1 MLGDN
6 LVDLVVRYS
15 QLQVDSQVWV
25 VEDTMVLLNH
35 LDVLRVL
42 GRGVVARQP
51 VSLSRRVVARQPLSL
66 SRRVVARHP
75 LPLGRGVVARQ
86 PLFTAL

>member
-6 LVDLVVRYS
+6 LVDLVVRNS
-15 QLQVDSQVWV
+15 QLRVGSQVWV

-35 LDVLRVL
+35 LEVLRAL
-42 GRGVVARQP
+42 DPGR
-51 VSLSRRVVARQPLSL
+51 SLVRRVVARL
-66 SRRVVARHP
+66 
-75 LPLGRGVVARQ
+75 